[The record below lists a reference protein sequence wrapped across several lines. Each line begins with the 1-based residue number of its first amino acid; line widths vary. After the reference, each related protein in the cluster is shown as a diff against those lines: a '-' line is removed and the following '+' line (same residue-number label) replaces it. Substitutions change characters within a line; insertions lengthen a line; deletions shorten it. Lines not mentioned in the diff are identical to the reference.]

1 MNVLKTK
8 RKKIQKWFLSK
19 RIAINAQTG
28 TKLLAPLETQQE
40 AVFQARFERFER
52 FFQKKTV
59 KPLKPLKQLKSC
71 WKTAETAETAHILSG
86 F

>member
-52 FFQKKTV
+52 FFQKKNR
-59 KPLKPLKQLKSC
+59 Q
-71 WKTAETAETAHILSG
+71 TAQTTQTAQILLENC
-86 F
+86 